1 MICNQKKSKVLKI
14 LVKIWLKF
22 GGVGL
27 RKYSK
32 SEKKVFAQKIIEWAE
47 K

>member
-14 LVKIWLKF
+14 VKILVKIW
-22 GGVGL
+22 GVGL
-27 RKYSK
+27 RKFSK
-32 SEKKVFAQKIIEWAE
+32 SEKNFFAQNIIKWAE